1 MFSCPSQ
8 TNVSDCMCMTAEE
21 QCAYASELKKK
32 KRTSLEGICW
42 KEYEESWRERIG
54 RVIIIFHQIPG

>member
-1 MFSCPSQ
+1 
-8 TNVSDCMCMTAEE
+8 MCMTAEE
-21 QCAYASELKKK
+21 QCAYASELKKN

-54 RVIIIFHQIPG
+54 RDYQEQIKKIGLFS

>member
-1 MFSCPSQ
+1 
-8 TNVSDCMCMTAEE
+8 MTAEE
-21 QCAYASELKKK
+21 QCAYASELKKN